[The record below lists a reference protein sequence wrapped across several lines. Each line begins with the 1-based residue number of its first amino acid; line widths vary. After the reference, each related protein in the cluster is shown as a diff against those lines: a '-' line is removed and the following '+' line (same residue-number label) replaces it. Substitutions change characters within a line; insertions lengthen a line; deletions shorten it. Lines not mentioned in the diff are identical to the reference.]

1 MKNNKIL
8 ISLLGMLIFFSSSCN
23 SNKEIETKLGELI
36 KLEESSK
43 EWDEINA
50 RKRAR
55 KAEAIK
61 QEMEADSLLK
71 CCDVEYYY
79 AKPNV
84 LDTTELVGK
93 MKQDSTELVS
103 YSGYNIS
110 GGATGDTKMTLFND
124 KGKITV
130 GVQNVT
136 GDPINGYTPWNDY
149 YKLEYDKL
157 KKVEGVEGIGFSGKI
172 GKSKSGTVNVNYSVK
187 YLDKDSSLTIV
198 FFGGPK
204 NYEYEQSGKFFFQN
218 SEKVFAIIKSIQSTV
233 K

>member
-8 ISLLGMLIFFSSSCN
+8 ISLLGMVIFFSSSCN

-50 RKRAR
+50 RIRAR
-55 KAEAIK
+55 KVEAIK
-61 QEMEADSLLK
+61 KEKEADSLLK
-71 CCDVEYYY
+71 CCNEEFFY
-79 AKPNV
+79 AKPSV
-84 LDTTELVGK
+84 SDTTELVGK
-93 MKQDSTELVS
+93 RKQDSTELVS

-110 GGATGDTKMTLFND
+110 GGAEGDTKMTLFNA

-136 GDPINGYTPWNDY
+136 GDLINGYTPWNDY

-157 KKVEGVEGIGFSGKI
+157 KKVEDVEGIGFSGKI
-172 GKSKSGTVNVNYSVK
+172 GKSKSGTVNVNYSIK
-187 YLDKDSSLTIV
+187 YLDKDSSLTIS

-204 NYEYEQSGKFFFQN
+204 NYEYKQSGKFFFQN
-218 SEKVFAIIKSIQSTV
+218 PEKAFSIIKSIQSNI